1 MNSPKNFQKHA
12 FIKEIPISRSSF
24 YRMTNI
30 ANLQKSLVR
39 DGVDLLG
46 LVVLE
51 GNGVGLTGLS
61 RDTLKEDLFYISKS
75 NLHK

>member
-1 MNSPKNFQKHA
+1 
-12 FIKEIPISRSSF
+12 
-24 YRMTNI
+24 MTNI